1 MKPKYPQYA
10 LPSKRQESF
19 TEASIPWPQDA
30 PVGVEKLVEAGLV
43 YTGVGDNVRCYH
55 CGGGLRSW
63 KDGDDPMEEHAK
75 WYPTCQHVLIV
86 KGKTYI
92 RKVEAGKKP
101 KADSVDERMA
111 SKESVVTTKQKQD
124 VQKPTPMGLGIS
136 TMKPKYPQYAL
147 PSKRQESF
155 TEASIPWPQDA
166 PVGVEKLVE
175 AGLMYTGE
183 GDSVRCYHCGGGLRN
198 WEEGDDPME
207 EHAKLYPT
215 CQHVLITKSK
225 RYIRKVEA
233 GGVVERKKL
242 EIKKEDPLTV
252 VFQTL
257 AEFEYSVG
265 DARIALNIFKN
276 RYGQNASLKAVDL
289 VKILDNIEGDPNI
302 MNGYNDTTESM
313 GQSATQ
319 NAGIGKAEENK
330 KLKRTMMCHLC
341 KNKMA
346 NNVFLPCGHLL
357 VCEGCV
363 PLRVKICFMCKTP
376 LEGMTHALRS

>member
-1 MKPKYPQYA
+1 TLYLFCDKRLCIFTIICPDGFKGKRSYYQAETGCPEANSHGLGISTMKPKYPQYA

-233 GGVVERKKL
+233 GGVVERVRFIMRTTQILPAKN
-242 EIKKEDPLTV
+242 ED
-252 VFQTL
+252 QQ
-257 AEFEYSVG
+257 
-265 DARIALNIFKN
+265 IAHI
-276 RYGQNASLKAVDL
+276 
-289 VKILDNIEGDPNI
+289 
-302 MNGYNDTTESM
+302 
-313 GQSATQ
+313 
-319 NAGIGKAEENK
+319 
-330 KLKRTMMCHLC
+330 TMMRWLIDPQSSKCRKQCIL
-341 KNKMA
+341 
-346 NNVFLPCGHLL
+346 LP
-357 VCEGCV
+357 
-363 PLRVKICFMCKTP
+363 K
-376 LEGMTHALRS
+376 